1 MAQDYAENRD
11 LLYLFEASI
20 NGSIVVQ
27 DFLLRPRQTISSH
40 RSEIRKSLKS
50 RGLIPTTQLARIA
63 ESPLPCSFLR
73 ASCPGKHSKTC
84 RAQSQ
89 KLPNLEKEVA
99 RAGGWARSGGPRH
112 YIAYWNGSAT
122 SSLASN
128 DVLYTISAEET
139 SKVNVNLS
147 ITKGGAS
154 GFTVP
159 CAPISRAIQAVVRLA
174 VSASI

>member
-1 MAQDYAENRD
+1 MAQDYAEKGG
-11 LLYLFEASI
+11 LLYLFETSI

-40 RSEIRKSLKS
+40 RSEIRKSLKP
-50 RGLIPTTQLARIA
+50 RGLIPTTQLARTA

-73 ASCPGKHSKTC
+73 ASYSGKHSKTC

-99 RAGGWARSGGPRH
+99 RAGGWARSGRPRH

-128 DVLYTISAEET
+128 DVCTRFQLRRQVKSM
-139 SKVNVNLS
+139 L
-147 ITKGGAS
+147 AS
-154 GFTVP
+154 
-159 CAPISRAIQAVVRLA
+159 R
-174 VSASI
+174 